1 MKHSIKKIIAGIGFL
16 LLVFHAQAQDVI
28 TLKNGNEIQSKIL
41 DIGSTEIKYKKFE
54 NIDGPS
60 YTILKAEV
68 FMIKYKNGTK
78 DVFNETTPAVTS
90 SPVSPPTNTT
100 SYSPPSTTTTAS
112 TLKKNIDS
120 NTPVLKYGFFNKG
133 KFSLFDNN
141 GNEIK
146 HKMTNSDMEALLKG
160 NQEALNFYHQS
171 FSQVKLAKILSY
183 TGIGAAVVGGGLLI
197 GGVAVL
203 LDQVDK
209 VSSSNL
215 DQDISGNTGL
225 WVSGGIFLAAGVGL
239 AIATIPI
246 SVKAIANNYK
256 TVGAY
261 NRNQRGETYLDINL
275 KHGLGLAYHF

>member
-1 MKHSIKKIIAGIGFL
+1 MKHSFKKIIAGLGFL
-16 LLVFHAQAQDVI
+16 LLVFHAKTQDVI

-78 DVFNETTPAVTS
+78 DVFNETTPAV
-90 SPVSPPTNTT
+90 VSPPANTN
-100 SYSPPSTTTTAS
+100 SYIPPSTTATAS
-112 TLKKNIDS
+112 TLKKNIDN

-141 GNEIK
+141 GIEIK
-146 HKMTNSDMEALLKG
+146 HRMTNSEMEALLKG
-160 NQEALNFYHQS
+160 NQEALDFYHKS
-171 FSQVKLAKILSY
+171 FSQVKLNKILSY
-183 TGIGAAVVGGGLLI
+183 SGIGASVLGGGLLI
-197 GGVAVL
+197 GGVVVL
-203 LDQVDK
+203 LNQVDK

-225 WVSGGIFLAAGVGL
+225 WVSGGIFLAAGLGL
-239 AIATIPI
+239 ALATIPI
-246 SVKAIANNYK
+246 SAKAIANNYK